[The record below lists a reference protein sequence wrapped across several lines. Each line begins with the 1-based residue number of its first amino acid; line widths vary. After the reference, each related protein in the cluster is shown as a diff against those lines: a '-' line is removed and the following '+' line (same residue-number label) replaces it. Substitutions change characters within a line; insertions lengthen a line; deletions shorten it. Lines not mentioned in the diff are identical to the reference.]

1 MNRYGTP
8 HEFMPDDLSEHAL
21 VLAFDFEDDHEVTP
35 AALAARNASR
45 LLDLHA
51 AGIDCLDQDP
61 AAIDWETLEAR
72 ANRAG
77 HDTYN
82 SDTRW
87 ELYAG
92 SITCS
97 DDCTE
102 ECSPRP
108 SRVRVSADMADPHGI
123 ARPSRVD
130 RARAWLA
137 DMADYLDRIDSDSDD
152 VDTDALETL
161 EDALRVLEAA
171 DTLEPCEHGHQ
182 ECSTEPRGRCTNEA
196 ADLADRCEDCR
207 EADVTEYG
215 CPFALHVGERLCLD
229 CCGCP
234 EHVEE
239 SHDQNVT
246 TPATAPDQETP
257 GEARAYRVTFTLGN
271 TYETTVNARTAAEA
285 AALIEGLDED
295 DADEIEVSREVLAA
309 QPVHYCDACGEEMTT
324 GDEATCGDCVRYLTR
339 TTDQDGQP

>member
-8 HEFMPDDLSEHAL
+8 HEYMPDDLSEHAL

-45 LLDLHA
+45 LLDLAA
-51 AGIDCLDQDP
+51 AGIECLDQDP

-108 SRVRVSADMADPHGI
+108 SRVRVSADMANPHGI

-137 DMADYLDRIDSDSDD
+137 DMADYLARIDDD
-152 VDTDALETL
+152 NDDADALETL
-161 EDALRVLEAA
+161 GDALRVLEAA
-171 DTLEPCEHGHQ
+171 DM
-182 ECSTEPRGRCTNEA
+182 
-196 ADLADRCEDCR
+196 ADRCEDCR
-207 EADVTEYG
+207 EADITEYG
-215 CPFALHVGERLCLD
+215 CPFALHTGDRLCLE

-239 SHDQNVT
+239 SHEQNAT
-246 TPATAPDQETP
+246 TPAASPDPETP
-257 GEARAYRVTFTLGN
+257 GEARAYRVTFVLGT
-271 TYETTVNARTAAEA
+271 TYEATVNARTAAEA
-285 AALIEGLDED
+285 AALIEELDAD
-295 DADEIEVSREVLAA
+295 DADEIEVNREVLDA